1 MKNVILL
8 AMSTLKIVKT
18 NCGGVLN
25 QNSYTNELGGDK
37 KYTGYSQLE
46 PVTKFFVQTIYE
58 SEKKLPDKIVVLC
71 TPKTLVN
78 ENSFFME
85 EIENKKRESRS
96 QISAYSVF
104 KEQIQRYVKEKYS
117 VTLPDSVFVPVSID
131 QDQMNQGICDAA
143 MVITKVQENRKEKVQ
158 LWLNTQGGFREIT
171 FVMIAIS
178 TLLENKYIK
187 VRDIVSVQ
195 YQDSQD
201 SMLKRQLHTYKILN
215 FVSGMNE
222 FLRYGRVDQLKEYYN
237 GKNDSP
243 EMPII
248 DEMEGF
254 AEALQIC
261 DTRKIEET
269 VEKLGEEIKKYEESA
284 ERSSEFFSIFLDE
297 VKKQYGD
304 ILEKKECN
312 GIALVKWLYENKF
325 YQQALTY
332 IEARIPEE
340 IIGKEGE
347 ERLLAYKIT
356 ENKQTLS
363 EQQDKDNSKL
373 RTRTEN
379 FLLIKIIEDIFGSKN
394 GSKDSD
400 DKENQG
406 DLENAICKV
415 KKALNDRC
423 GLEEF
428 KGNNKHYKLTGISLK
443 EMRNAEVTITSDSIS
458 IELQCVLYLYKWL
471 KDVRNELNHFD
482 NTEKRSSFKS
492 IKCAINLF
500 IEVGEKLYENKAL
513 ATSGSWGIE

>member
-8 AMSTLKIVKT
+8 AMSTLKIVSI
-18 NCGGVLN
+18 NSERVLN

-58 SEKKLPDKIVVLC
+58 KEKNPPDKIVVLC
-71 TPKTLVN
+71 TPKTFVDESN
-78 ENSFFME
+78 FVMK
-85 EIENKKRESRS
+85 EIEDKKSKLCS
-96 QISAYSVF
+96 QMSAYSVF

-131 QDQMNQGICDAA
+131 QDKMNQGICDAA
-143 MVITKVQENRKEKVQ
+143 MEITKVQENWEEEVQ

-201 SMLKRQLHTYKILN
+201 SMLKRQLDTYKILN
-215 FVSGMNE
+215 FVSGINE
-222 FLRYGRVDQLKEYYN
+222 FLRYGRVDQLKEYYR
-237 GKNDSP
+237 KNDSP

-269 VEKLGEEIKKYEESA
+269 VKRLGEEIKKYEESA
-284 ERSSEFFSIFLDE
+284 KRSSEFFSIFLDE

-312 GIALVKWLYENKF
+312 GIAMVKWLYENKF

-332 IEARIPEE
+332 IEARIPGE

-347 ERLLAYKIT
+347 ERLLTYKIT
-356 ENKQTLS
+356 ENKQISS
-363 EQQDKDNSKL
+363 EEQDKDNSKL
-373 RTRTEN
+373 RTKTEN
-379 FLLIKIIEDIFGSKN
+379 FLLIKIIEDIFGSQN
-394 GSKDSD
+394 GSKDSK
-400 DKENQG
+400 DKENQD

-415 KKALNDRC
+415 KKALNHGC

-428 KGNNKHYKLTGISLK
+428 KGNDKSYALTRIRLK
-443 EMRNAEVTITSDSIS
+443 EMKNAEVTITSDSIGL
-458 IELQCVLYLYKWL
+458 ELQCVLYLYKWL
-471 KDVRNELNHFD
+471 KNVRNELNHFD

-492 IKCAINLF
+492 IKCAISLF
-500 IEVGEKLYENKAL
+500 IEVGEKLMRK
-513 ATSGSWGIE
+513 